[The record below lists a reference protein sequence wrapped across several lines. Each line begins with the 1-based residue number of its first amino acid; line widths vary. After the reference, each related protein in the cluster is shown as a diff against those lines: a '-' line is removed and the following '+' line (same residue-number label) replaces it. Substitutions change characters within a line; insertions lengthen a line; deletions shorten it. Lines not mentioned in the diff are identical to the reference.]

1 MAAKVK
7 WTWKPQKPPPAG
19 IARLRT
25 QAPQFPAGVHKKD
38 QETASVLKH
47 LAGPP
52 AYPCLVA
59 LLPQITRPVRSQLTC
74 LHSFFLLKEQI
85 TFYFFFR
92 EYYKSIV
99 IETHDQIKLKEEI
112 SKEKI
117 IAEICEKINYF
128 CIYLLVFPF
137 PIYLSIIYLFNFLPL
152 LLRFIDPSSFVSLDV
167 SHDYVCPLVPAKTSL
182 LSGLSGLLLVCVL

>member
-1 MAAKVK
+1 MAAKVR
-7 WTWKPQKPPPAG
+7 WTWKPQKPPPDG
-19 IARLRT
+19 IALLRT
-25 QAPQFPAGVHKKD
+25 QAPQFPAGIHKKD
-38 QETASVLKH
+38 QEAASVLKH

-74 LHSFFLLKEQI
+74 LHSFFFFKDQI

-99 IETHDQIKLKEEI
+99 IETHDQIKPKEEI

-117 IAEICEKINYF
+117 IAEICQKMNYF
-128 CIYLLVFPF
+128 C
-137 PIYLSIIYLFNFLPL
+137 IYLFNFLPL
-152 LLRFIDPSSFVSLDV
+152 LLRSIDPSSFVSLDV